1 MDSVVVIVKT
11 IIEGKRNGKRYPLI
25 ALDKEIAE
33 IYSGDDLN
41 GEITALVKSGV
52 LRQGRTIN
60 NNYYTIPPKKT
71 ENQRVTIEN

>member
-1 MDSVVVIVKT
+1 MTSVVDIVKS

-71 ENQRVTIEN
+71 ENQ

>member
-1 MDSVVVIVKT
+1 MDSVVDIVKA
-11 IIEGKRNGKRYPLI
+11 IIEGKRNGKRHPEI

-33 IYSGDDLN
+33 VYTGDDLI

-60 NNYYTIPPKKT
+60 NNYYTIPPKKLKIN
-71 ENQRVTIEN
+71 E

>member
-41 GEITALVKSGV
+41 GEITALVKSEV

-60 NNYYTIPPKKT
+60 NSYYTITKKKT
-71 ENQRVTIEN
+71 ENQ